1 MIDKRNNF
9 VCFGAVHTDYILRL
23 KTEYF
28 KNRTNPINQSQYLGG
43 VAYNISEKLAFLNY
57 KIVLISF
64 NWNKENVVNI
74 QKNNIFF
81 KPISKKIYDRY
92 YTAIINK
99 KGEMILG
106 MANMDNYEI
115 PINLQK
121 ISKMKFFKIL
131 RIRCNAKKSVTPYSQ
146 RGVTP

>member
-64 NWNKENVVNI
+64 NLNKVNVVKI

-81 KPISKKIYDRY
+81 KPWYGQY
-92 YTAIINK
+92 
-99 KGEMILG
+99 G
-106 MANMDNYEI
+106 
-115 PINLQK
+115 
-121 ISKMKFFKIL
+121 
-131 RIRCNAKKSVTPYSQ
+131 
-146 RGVTP
+146 